1 MTDNI
6 NKPPENEALDLE
18 KLDGV
23 SGGYITNPTSGNKTE
38 DYEVWDDSTGE
49 VIGTF
54 PSLEE
59 AREAEKKAKKDGNC
73 ECNSASEMCSK
84 TKSPKKPTSSTRASR
99 ACASR
104 DSKSSHKSTT
114 TKSCS

>member
-6 NKPPENEALDLE
+6 NKTPENEALDLE

-23 SGGYITNPTSGNKTE
+23 SGGVITNPTSGNQTE
-38 DYEVWDDSTGE
+38 DYEVWDDSKGE

-59 AREAEKKAKKDGNC
+59 AREAAKKAKLMDKLARID
-73 ECNSASEMCSK
+73 
-84 TKSPKKPTSSTRASR
+84 KKLGGGRMG
-99 ACASR
+99 
-104 DSKSSHKSTT
+104 
-114 TKSCS
+114 

>member
-6 NKPPENEALDLE
+6 NNPPENEALDLE

-23 SGGYITNPTSGNKTE
+23 SGGVITNPASGNKPE
-38 DYEVWDDSTGE
+38 DYEVWDGSNGE

-59 AREAEKKAKKDGNC
+59 AKAKLKDKL
-73 ECNSASEMCSK
+73 ARID
-84 TKSPKKPTSSTRASR
+84 KKLGGGRMG
-99 ACASR
+99 
-104 DSKSSHKSTT
+104 
-114 TKSCS
+114 

>member
-6 NKPPENEALDLE
+6 NKTPENEELELE

-23 SGGYITNPTSGNKTE
+23 SGGYITNPNSGNKTE

-59 AREAEKKAKKDGNC
+59 ANAKLGDKLARIDKKLRVRRMG
-73 ECNSASEMCSK
+73 
-84 TKSPKKPTSSTRASR
+84 
-99 ACASR
+99 
-104 DSKSSHKSTT
+104 
-114 TKSCS
+114 

>member
-23 SGGYITNPTSGNKTE
+23 SGGVITNPTSGNQTE
-38 DYEVWDDSTGE
+38 DYEVWDDSKGE

-59 AREAEKKAKKDGNC
+59 AREAEKKAKLMDKLARID
-73 ECNSASEMCSK
+73 
-84 TKSPKKPTSSTRASR
+84 KKLGGGRMG
-99 ACASR
+99 
-104 DSKSSHKSTT
+104 
-114 TKSCS
+114 

>member
-6 NKPPENEALDLE
+6 NKAPENEELDLE

-23 SGGYITNPTSGNKTE
+23 SGGVITNPASGNKTE
-38 DYEVWDDSTGE
+38 DYEVWDDSNGE

-59 AREAEKKAKKDGNC
+59 TKAKLIDKLARID
-73 ECNSASEMCSK
+73 
-84 TKSPKKPTSSTRASR
+84 KKLGGGRMG
-99 ACASR
+99 
-104 DSKSSHKSTT
+104 
-114 TKSCS
+114 

>member
-6 NKPPENEALDLE
+6 NNPPENEALDLE

-23 SGGYITNPTSGNKTE
+23 SGGVITNPTSGNKTE
-38 DYEVWDDSTGE
+38 DYEVWDDSKGE

-59 AREAEKKAKKDGNC
+59 AREAAKK
-73 ECNSASEMCSK
+73 
-84 TKSPKKPTSSTRASR
+84 TKLMDKLARIDKKLGGGRMG
-99 ACASR
+99 
-104 DSKSSHKSTT
+104 
-114 TKSCS
+114 

>member
-6 NKPPENEALDLE
+6 NKAPENEELDLE

-23 SGGYITNPTSGNKTE
+23 SGGVITNPTSGNKTE
-38 DYEVWDDSTGE
+38 DYEVWDDSNGE

-59 AREAEKKAKKDGNC
+59 SKATLKDKLARIDKKLRGGR
-73 ECNSASEMCSK
+73 MG
-84 TKSPKKPTSSTRASR
+84 
-99 ACASR
+99 
-104 DSKSSHKSTT
+104 
-114 TKSCS
+114 

>member
-6 NKPPENEALDLE
+6 NKTPENEALDLE

-23 SGGYITNPTSGNKTE
+23 SGGVITNPTSGNKTE
-38 DYEVWDDSTGE
+38 DYEVWDDSNGE

-59 AREAEKKAKKDGNC
+59 SKATLKDKLARIDKKLRGGR
-73 ECNSASEMCSK
+73 MG
-84 TKSPKKPTSSTRASR
+84 
-99 ACASR
+99 
-104 DSKSSHKSTT
+104 
-114 TKSCS
+114 

>member
-6 NKPPENEALDLE
+6 NKAPENEALDLE

-23 SGGYITNPTSGNKTE
+23 SGGVITNPASGNKPE
-38 DYEVWDDSTGE
+38 DYEVWDDSNGE

-59 AREAEKKAKKDGNC
+59 AKAKLKDKL
-73 ECNSASEMCSK
+73 ARID
-84 TKSPKKPTSSTRASR
+84 KKLGGGRSR
-99 ACASR
+99 MG
-104 DSKSSHKSTT
+104 
-114 TKSCS
+114 

>member
-6 NKPPENEALDLE
+6 NKAPENEELDLE

-23 SGGYITNPTSGNKTE
+23 SGGVITNPTSGNKTE
-38 DYEVWDDSTGE
+38 DYEVWDDSKDE

-59 AREAEKKAKKDGNC
+59 SKATLKDKLARIDKKLRGGR
-73 ECNSASEMCSK
+73 MG
-84 TKSPKKPTSSTRASR
+84 
-99 ACASR
+99 
-104 DSKSSHKSTT
+104 
-114 TKSCS
+114 

>member
-6 NKPPENEALDLE
+6 NKTPENEALDLE

-23 SGGYITNPTSGNKTE
+23 SGGFITKSNPDNKTE
-38 DYEVWDDSTGE
+38 DYEVWDDSKGE

-59 AREAEKKAKKDGNC
+59 AREAAKKAKLMDKLARID
-73 ECNSASEMCSK
+73 
-84 TKSPKKPTSSTRASR
+84 KKLRGGR
-99 ACASR
+99 MG
-104 DSKSSHKSTT
+104 
-114 TKSCS
+114 

>member
-6 NKPPENEALDLE
+6 NNPHENEALDLE

-23 SGGYITNPTSGNKTE
+23 SGGFITNPTPDNKTE
-38 DYEVWDDSTGE
+38 DFEVWDDSKGE

-59 AREAEKKAKKDGNC
+59 AREAAKKAKLMDKLARID
-73 ECNSASEMCSK
+73 
-84 TKSPKKPTSSTRASR
+84 KKLGGGRMG
-99 ACASR
+99 
-104 DSKSSHKSTT
+104 
-114 TKSCS
+114 

>member
-6 NKPPENEALDLE
+6 NKTPENEALDLE

-23 SGGYITNPTSGNKTE
+23 SGGVITNSTSGNKTE

-59 AREAEKKAKKDGNC
+59 TGEAAKKATLKDKLARIDKKLRGGR
-73 ECNSASEMCSK
+73 MG
-84 TKSPKKPTSSTRASR
+84 
-99 ACASR
+99 
-104 DSKSSHKSTT
+104 
-114 TKSCS
+114 